1 MARSLLERRLIE
13 VGAELRR
20 NREELLVIEE
30 QLISFVDQADQARIR
45 ALVSETPLA
54 QREQADAN
62 RHADLVVRRR
72 TELHTAVTELE
83 ARQDQLLDRMSENSQ

>member
-20 NREELLVIEE
+20 NREELLVVEE
-30 QLISFVDQADQARIR
+30 QLVSFVDQADQARLR

-54 QREQADAN
+54 QREHIDAN
-62 RHADLVVRRR
+62 RHADLVVRRK
-72 TELHTAVTELE
+72 TELHAAINELE
-83 ARQDQLLDRMSENSQ
+83 SRQDNLLDRLTGTSQ

>member
-20 NREELLVIEE
+20 NREELFVIEE
-30 QLISFVDQADQARIR
+30 QLISLVDQADQARLR

-54 QREQADAN
+54 QREHVDAN
-62 RHADLVVRRR
+62 RHADLVVRRKA
-72 TELHTAVTELE
+72 ELHATLYELE
-83 ARQDQLLDRMSENSQ
+83 ARQDKLLDRLSTTPQ